1 MDAGSRVTQEQL
13 PRRIG
18 RGSKLTQAM
27 RFTSFSTSYGYS
39 SVRKI
44 EKIMPS
50 KIIVVLLSAAGLA
63 GCGQIPVVE
72 AKQGEPLKVCAAE
85 NEMPYSNSKGEGFEN
100 KLAEFVGKELG
111 RKIEYVSWK
120 DPRYFIRDLLDKKQ
134 CDLVMGLDTGDP
146 RVATTEPY
154 YRSGY
159 VFITKEQDSDAAQ
172 NWDGELIKK
181 AKHIAFVPGTP
192 AETMLRAI
200 GRYNDM
206 FNYLHELVG
215 FKSPRNQYVKYEAS
229 KLVGEVATGKAEVAV
244 LWGPAAARYIKE
256 SSVPLAMTMI
266 PDNNVR
272 ADGQKVSHH
281 FSTSMGVRKADRDL
295 LTALNEIIKSRQ
307 DEIDDILEAENIP
320 LVPETQ
326 SALAKNN

>member
-1 MDAGSRVTQEQL
+1 MNQRLMLSLLAVT
-13 PRRIG
+13 G
-18 RGSKLTQAM
+18 
-27 RFTSFSTSYGYS
+27 
-39 SVRKI
+39 
-44 EKIMPS
+44 
-50 KIIVVLLSAAGLA
+50 LSA
-63 GCGQIPVVE
+63 CGSTPQV
-72 AKQGEPLKVCAAE
+72 QTQNGEPLKVCSAD

-111 RKIEYVSWK
+111 RKIEYVGWK

-159 VFITKEQDSDAAQ
+159 VFITKEQDADSAQ

-181 AKHIAFVPGTP
+181 AKKIAFMPGTP
-192 AETMLRAI
+192 AETMLRAV

-229 KLVGEVATGKAEVAV
+229 KLVGEVASGKAEVAV
-244 LWGPAAARYIKE
+244 LWAPAAARYVKE
-256 SSVPLAMTMI
+256 SVVPLTMTVI

-272 ADGQKVSHH
+272 ADGQKVPHH
-281 FSTSMGVRKADRDL
+281 FSTSMGVRKSDQAL
-295 LTALNEIIKSRQ
+295 LAALNGIIQSKQ
-307 DEIDDILEAENIP
+307 DEINDILEAENVP
-320 LVPETQ
+320 LLPQEQ
-326 SALAKNN
+326 PALANNN

>member
-1 MDAGSRVTQEQL
+1 MSQ
-13 PRRIG
+13 
-18 RGSKLTQAM
+18 
-27 RFTSFSTSYGYS
+27 
-39 SVRKI
+39 KI
-44 EKIMPS
+44 LIT
-50 KIIVVLLSAAGLA
+50 LLSSLA
-63 GCGQIPVVE
+63 VTSCGQVPIVQ
-72 AKQGEPLKVCAAE
+72 ANQGTALKVCSAE

-111 RKIEYVSWK
+111 RKIDYVTWK

-159 VFITKEQDSDAAQ
+159 VFITKEQTADSAQ

-181 AKHIAFVPGTP
+181 AKKIAFMPGTP

-215 FKSPRNQYVKYEAS
+215 FKSPRNQYVKYENS
-229 KLVGEVATGKAEVAV
+229 KLVSEVASGKAEVAV
-244 LWGPAAARYIKE
+244 LWGPAAARYVKE
-256 SSVPLAMTMI
+256 SSVPLAMTLI
-266 PDNNVR
+266 PDNNAR
-272 ADGQKVSHH
+272 ADGQKVPHH
-281 FSTSMGVRKADRDL
+281 FSTSMGVRKDDREL
-295 LTALNEIIKSRQ
+295 LAALNSLIKDKQ
-307 DEIDDILEAENIP
+307 DELDDILEAENIP
-320 LVPETQ
+320 LVPQ
-326 SALAKNN
+326 N